1 MDWLAIGKAIS
12 DIGGWAAFL
21 ALVVLIAVGGV
32 RRWWVYGW
40 VYDRA
45 EKRAETSDTQAE
57 RNAESLEASSAAFDV
72 MAKSYD
78 RLERDYD
85 RLAGGRVNRD

>member
-21 ALVVLIAVGGV
+21 GLVALIGIGGF
-32 RRWWVYGW
+32 RRWWVWGW
-40 VYDRA
+40 MWDRS
-45 EKRAETSDTQAE
+45 ETRAATSATQAE
-57 RNAESLEASSAAFDV
+57 RNADSLDAQSKAFEV

-78 RLERDYD
+78 RLERNLSRHGSD
-85 RLAGGRVNRD
+85 RD